1 MQDIGLSLD
10 DIQTIL
16 CAPTVGEWKAIA
28 RWRLDRLDARITE
41 LQQARTPLAG
51 VVLCPYDH
59 PATDCEAMGN
69 EIDRRLA
76 TPAPPTAHQ
85 QAGDT

>member
-1 MQDIGLSLD
+1 
-10 DIQTIL
+10 
-16 CAPTVGEWKAIA
+16 
-28 RWRLDRLDARITE
+28 
-41 LQQARTPLAG
+41 
-51 VVLCPYDH
+51 
-59 PATDCEAMGN
+59 MGN